1 MENHIRTTTFQLTN
15 ELHRQLRVM
24 CLLTEKSMGEFI
36 RISIRN
42 EIKRLKETKSVKN
55 VP

>member
-1 MENHIRTTTFQLTN
+1 MSENKTIRTTTFQLTSTLLT
-15 ELHRQLRVM
+15 ELRVA

-42 EIKRLKETKSVKN
+42 EIAKLNQNIS
-55 VP
+55 